1 MSHSFLTDW
10 PDGTDYAVDV
20 GHLGDAGLRINSGVP
35 VGHAALIYGTKG
47 LARPQLTATAAT
59 NGIPQRSAVHANTGT
74 FNGDLGVRPA

>member
-47 LARPQLTATAAT
+47 LARP
-59 NGIPQRSAVHANTGT
+59 
-74 FNGDLGVRPA
+74 